1 MESVPGFAGV
11 SGAVSTGVSV
21 TGVSGAAEGVVV
33 SDGVGV
39 LSLGVV
45 LSAGVVV
52 SAGVVLS
59 VGVVVVV
66 VVVDALGP
74 TVMMRSRLMCVESAS
89 WVREIRVPSAA

>member
-66 VVVDALGP
+66 DALGP